1 MLTEIISF
9 WIQLFPEKI
18 LFSDVLK
25 QNLMIVHQYY
35 FRQYISGK
43 FSDTYRLIIMN
54 NDEINIEQIK
64 LGQVNDII

>member
-1 MLTEIISF
+1 
-9 WIQLFPEKI
+9 
-18 LFSDVLK
+18 
-25 QNLMIVHQYY
+25 MIVHQYY